1 MGIARRLISI
11 EGDVRPFKFRIQTTT
26 ADRVYELPLFDADF
40 RQPNIFVDWGDGSTD
55 VITSIS
61 DSNRFHTYTTP
72 STYDITITGVLTG
85 FRVDNNS
92 NYRGLYREVIEWG
105 NVGLISIS
113 FYGCTNLTSIPTF
126 DFEGLNSVINWNN
139 TFRSTGLTSIP
150 DGMFDYSTAA
160 ETFVDTF
167 SYSYITSVPDNL
179 FDFNTN
185 VSSFSSC
192 FNACTSLTTVPNEL
206 FRYNTQVINFS
217 STFRNCRSLIELP
230 TFDYNPNVTIF
241 LNLANMS
248 TSSNALSGTAEE
260 IWLRSPQPLG
270 TNAFNNCFGLSN
282 YAAIP
287 ANFK

>member
-11 EGDVRPFKFRIQTTT
+11 EGDVNPFIFRIQTDT
-26 ADRVYELPLFDADF
+26 DNRQYELPLYPADL
-40 RQPNIFVDWGDGSTD
+40 REPSIYVDWGDGSSS
-55 VITSIS
+55 VITANNSPDKI
-61 DSNRFHTYTTP
+61 HVYATAG
-72 STYDITITGVLTG
+72 TYDITITGVLTG

-92 NYRGLYREVIEWG
+92 NYRGLYRSVISWG

-113 FYGCTNLTSIPTF
+113 FYGCNNLTSIPTSDF
-126 DFEGLNSVINWNN
+126 DGLNSVINWNN
-139 TFRSTGLTSIP
+139 TFRASGLTSIP
-150 DGMFDYSTAA
+150 AGMFDQSTIS

-167 SYSYITSVPDNL
+167 SYTYITSVPDNL
-179 FDFNTN
+179 FDYNT
-185 VSSFSSC
+185 SATSFSSC

-217 STFRNCRSLIELP
+217 STFRNCRALIELP
-230 TFDYNPNVTIF
+230 TFDYNQNVTIF

-248 TSSNALSGTAEE
+248 TSVNALSGAAEE

-287 ANFK
+287 VNFK